1 MKHRLIYM
9 MIFLTGIVI
18 LQSCKEDLLQGSG
31 LRTEGEQTVISLNVT
46 MPEMTVQTRAN
57 VGDEELYKVNNV
69 WIAVFNAESGEMTSF
84 DNDGNRGWIKIE
96 GKDVIPAHDLRN
108 VTVKT
113 LTGMSRIVAVANV
126 DNQGVLADGSGGTLR
141 NLLDKVRTWN
151 DFLEVGVC
159 NYTTT
164 DHSDILDETDR
175 PETGNGI
182 PMSGVYIEENTHTEN
197 PSQWIEKNNASF
209 DIQESTDFSKGAIHL
224 RRTLSHITFNL
235 RYDGDVIDFEPI
247 SFTLRNVPRYSK
259 FYEAGMTNFGDA
271 ADSGKKTAQYY
282 VDCTYPARLYVD
294 NLEATATENPGFTFD
309 FWMAENKHDGIII
322 PSEDDTAPI
331 KYNKREERFPDN
343 HSYFKSLLSVAEFGS
358 NNLASFVE
366 IQAIVTYKEK
376 KTVDDNGDDSSS
388 DNAVEVTRTGNVTY
402 TVHLGYIDDQVN
414 DFSSFRNCNYTYNM
428 RISGVD
434 EVRFEATTD
443 EIRNGIEGTV
453 TDIESQAI
461 ILDNHFQQFNVR
473 FTETELSFSDTPGEN
488 GTLSGFGF
496 TLTTFD
502 NYEAHTFTEQSQI
515 DETQHKYSDWIEIK
529 STDGP
534 EIMARYIPY
543 SKPYKMPES
552 EFSTLQNDNGG
563 SVMPIREFYRKIKE
577 IHDNGGKLSDTFTQ
591 NSDGYYYFTIFVK
604 EYTYESGPEAADWGK
619 ESKETASWNTYVN
632 QPNRRCNLRVRRKV
646 SGDGESIYARSLY
659 YIEQRSIQTFYNNYI
674 GSGDISQTAFGIEHV
689 NETEG
694 MNLRSNAPWGNGNEL
709 SDVNGRY
716 NTSLWIKYKDN
727 STSPSWSNF
736 ISLTSELVIPGATS
750 IDTQNGPAIFSVE
763 NGRNPASSIS
773 NAVGYTHV
781 LAPVNYSGNTLNAYA
796 YDPHA
801 SSNNRNHYIEA
812 VNACM
817 NRNRDEN
824 GNGRIDNEEI
834 KWYVPESGKY
844 MSTILGRHSLE
855 NPIMPYTKIT
865 HLPNTN
871 NRFNTRYLLYSSDN
885 KVIWAMEGLSMSD
898 YDMTKSDNYKDV
910 PWQVRCIRNLGTDLT
925 DIQNIK
931 VTRAYQHTGY
941 ASETNGAEGKFTM
954 TYYDPNSIRDIK
966 FTGNGNGEVT
976 TAFNS
981 LQNGTLYDDEV
992 KLTNDGKTFNYM
1004 PIHSVTSNLNM
1015 VYKAFEYG
1023 PMGSY
1028 ISIPSNQL
1036 ITYIWNPNN
1045 NPCYKKSGSGWRLP
1059 NQKELAIMRN
1069 QGLFENMPEKYN
1081 NYFNF
1086 IMSCTYS
1093 FFDRNNNG
1101 TNHVH
1106 NGFTFE
1112 NVSGNKQ
1119 PSHKF
1124 IVSRKDGGTLSQEST
1139 TTYRFYYRCVRDAE
1153 P

>member
-1 MKHRLIYM
+1 M

-18 LQSCKEDLLQGSG
+18 LQSCTEDLLQGSG
-31 LRTEGEQTVISLNVT
+31 LRTEGEQISILLNVT

-57 VGDEELYKVNNV
+57 IGDEELYKVNNV
-69 WIAVFNAESGEMTSF
+69 WIAIFNAESGEMTSF

-96 GKDVIPAHDLRN
+96 SQDGIPAHTLRN

-126 DNQGVLADGSGGTLR
+126 DNQGILADGSGGTLR
-141 NLLDKVRTWN
+141 DLLDKVRTW
-151 DFLEVGVC
+151 DGFLKVGVR
-159 NYTTT
+159 NYTTAN
-164 DHSDILDETDR
+164 HSDILDETDR

-182 PMSGVYIEENTHTEN
+182 PMSGVYIEEDTHTEE
-197 PSQWIEKNNASF
+197 PSQWIEKNDASF

-235 RYDGDVIDFEPI
+235 RYEGGVIDFEPI
-247 SFTLRNVPRYSK
+247 SFTLRNVPRYSN

-271 ADSGKKTAQYY
+271 VDSEEKTAQYY

-294 NLEATATENPGFTFD
+294 NLEATGTEKPGFTFD
-309 FWMAENKHDGIII
+309 FWMAENKHDGIIS
-322 PSEDDTAPI
+322 PSGNDTEQI

-343 HSYFKSLLSVAEFGS
+343 HSYFKSLLRAAEFDS

-376 KTVDDNGDDSSS
+376 KTVDDNGNESTGTD
-388 DNAVEVTRTGNVTY
+388 AVEVTRTGNVTY
-402 TVHLGYIDDQVN
+402 TVHLGYIDKEEN
-414 DFSSFRNCNYTYNM
+414 DFRSYRNCNYTYNM

-434 EVRFEATTD
+434 EVRLEATAD
-443 EIRNGIEGTV
+443 EVRNGIEGTV

-461 ILDNHFQQFNVR
+461 ILDSHFQQFNVR
-473 FTETELSFSDTPGEN
+473 FTETELSFSNTPGEN
-488 GTLSGFGF
+488 GTQSGFGF

-502 NYEAHTFTEQSQI
+502 NYEAHTFTEQSRI
-515 DETQHKYSDWIEIK
+515 DQTQHKYSDWIEIK

-534 EIMARYIPY
+534 ETMARYIPY
-543 SKPYKMPES
+543 TKPFNMNDG
-552 EFSTLQNDNGG
+552 EFSTLQNNNGG

-591 NSDGYYYFTIFVK
+591 NSDGYFYFTIFVK
-604 EYTYESGPEAADWGK
+604 EYAYESGPEAEDWGREYNK
-619 ESKETASWNTYVN
+619 TSSWNTYVN
-632 QPNRRCNLRVRRKV
+632 QPNRRCNLRVRRRV

-674 GSGDISQTAFGIEHV
+674 GSGDISQTAFGVEHV

-694 MNLRSNAPWGNGNEL
+694 MNLRSNAPWGNGNTL

-716 NTSLWIKYKDN
+716 NTSLWIKYKDS

-736 ISLTSELVIPGATS
+736 VSLTSELVIPNAKT
-750 IDTQNGPAIFSVE
+750 INRQNGPRIFSEE
-763 NGRNPASSIS
+763 NGWNPASGNSDK
-773 NAVGYTHV
+773 VGYAHV
-781 LAPVNYSGNTLNAYA
+781 LTPVNYSGTLNAYA
-796 YDPHA
+796 YDPQA
-801 SSNNRNHYIEA
+801 SSRNSSYYIEA

-824 GNGRIDNEEI
+824 GDGRIDNEEV
-834 KWYVPESGKY
+834 KWYVPASGKY
-844 MSTILGRHSLE
+844 MRAILGRHSLE
-855 NPIMPYTKIT
+855 SPIMPYTKVT
-865 HLPNTN
+865 ELPNIN

-898 YDMTKSDNYKDV
+898 YVVTGNDNYKNV

-925 DIQNIK
+925 DIQNIEK
-931 VTRAYQHTGY
+931 ITRAYQHTDY
-941 ASETNGAEGKFTM
+941 ASVTDGAEGKFTM
-954 TYYDPNSIRDIK
+954 TYYDPNSVRDIK
-966 FTGNGNGEVT
+966 FTGKGNGEVT

-981 LQNGTLYDDEV
+981 LQIGTLYDDEV
-992 KLTNDGKTFNYM
+992 KLTNDGRTFNYM

-1023 PMGSY
+1023 SMGSY
-1028 ISIPSNQL
+1028 IPIPSNQL
-1036 ITYIWNPNN
+1036 ITYIWNPDK
-1045 NPCYKKSGSGWRLP
+1045 NPCYQKSGPGWRLP

-1069 QGLFENMPEKYN
+1069 QGLFENMPEKDN
-1081 NYFNF
+1081 SNYFNF
-1086 IMSCTYS
+1086 IMSCTYT
-1093 FFDRNNNG
+1093 FFDRKNNG

-1112 NVSGNKQ
+1112 YDNKDVLQ
-1119 PSHKF
+1119 PSHKL
-1124 IVSRKDGGTLSQEST
+1124 IVSRKDGGTLSQETT
-1139 TTYRFYYRCVRDAE
+1139 TTYRFYYRCVRDVE